1 MMTNDRDTGTIPFLY
16 KERLTTRQGLQG
28 ELDRLQRLG
37 WIDRT
42 PQGRWLITD
51 AGREALSAVQ
61 NWVFQVHEILD
72 QEEGAREVVVGAR
85 EVVVAGRLTA
95 GSVAFF
101 LGGFFMVTRHGADIG
116 GGFVNGVGT
125 TEDSANPRFVAL
137 LTLLGMDDRLRQ
149 GDVLRMHDPV
159 TR

>member
-1 MMTNDRDTGTIPFLY
+1 M
-16 KERLTTRQGLQG
+16 TTRQELQG

-42 PQGRWLITD
+42 PQDRWLVTD

-61 NWVFQVHEILD
+61 NWVFQVHEILG
-72 QEEGAREVVVGAR
+72 QEEGAREVVV
-85 EVVVAGRLTA
+85 VGRLTA

-101 LGGFFMVTRHGADIG
+101 LDGFFIVTRHGADIG
-116 GGFVNGVGT
+116 GGVVNGVGT

>member
-1 MMTNDRDTGTIPFLY
+1 MMTNDRDIGSIWFLY
-16 KERLTTRQGLQG
+16 KERLTTRQELQG
-28 ELDRLQRLG
+28 ELDRLQRHG

-42 PQGRWLITD
+42 PQDRWLITD

-61 NWVFQVHEILD
+61 NWVFRVHEILD
-72 QEEGAREVVVGAR
+72 QEEGGREVVVR
-85 EVVVAGRLTA
+85 GRLTA

-101 LGGFFMVTRHGADIG
+101 LIGFFYVTRHGADIG

-125 TEDSANPRFVAL
+125 SEDSANPRFVAL

-149 GDVLRMHDPV
+149 GDVLRMQDPV